1 MYVLSKWV
9 KGAIDKKAD
18 GVCKFFKSTF
28 ACICFLTPNRYGSLK
43 KAAAKPDGLAVLG
56 IFFEI
61 QQSDNNQFSDLT
73 AKLAQ
78 VTKPK
83 GDAVTISSLSLKN
96 FLPGGAASQ
105 HFYRYAGSLTTPP
118 CFESVTWT
126 VFHEP
131 LAISK
136 GQMSFFRSL
145 LIGNG
150 KPMVNNF
157 RPVQKLNGRK
167 ISASY
172 TDEILEGP
180 RSLPTIYENDS
191 NKNYGKKWKE
201 NSKKPP
207 TNVDHFFLLIMSI
220 IIFFMQC
227 GFAFME
233 AGAVRYVKIIAHNC
247 ILENI

>member
-1 MYVLSKWV
+1 M
-9 KGAIDKKAD
+9 
-18 GVCKFFKSTF
+18 
-28 ACICFLTPNRYGSLK
+28 
-43 KAAAKPDGLAVLG
+43 LG
-56 IFFEI
+56 IFFKI
-61 QQSDNNQFSDLT
+61 QQSDNSQWSDLT
-73 AKLAQ
+73 DKLDK
-78 VTKPK
+78 VKKPK
-83 GDAVTISSLSLKN
+83 GDAVTISSLSLEN
-96 FLPGGAASQ
+96 FLPNGAASQ

-131 LAISK
+131 LTISER
-136 GQMSFFRSL
+136 QMSFFRSL
-145 LIGNG
+145 LFGSG

-172 TDEILEGP
+172 TDEVLEGP
-180 RSLPTIYENDS
+180 RSLPTIYENNS
-191 NKNYGKKWKE
+191 NKHYGDKWK
-201 NSKKPP
+201 NNAKKKP

-233 AGAVRYVKIIAHNC
+233 AGAVRYVLKLIALTFSAYEDRCFSDIKSNKPTRLC
-247 ILENI
+247 FSKQGGCLSIC